1 MKNKSLAIFLF
12 CFSIL
17 FGQQMDKDSIY
28 LNVEKMPIIKGG
40 FAAVGKKIKYPNIAK
55 QMGMQG
61 VVYIGFIVN
70 SEGKVED
77 PKILN
82 SVAKIID
89 EEAIS
94 EPPAALARVLEIN
107 IAACSSACD
116 GKSSWETLVRK
127 VAKSR
132 AIDIANSYLCP
143 PQAEPRL
150 GMLI

>member
-77 PKILN
+77 PKILK
-82 SVAKIID
+82 SVAKILD
-89 EEAIS
+89 EEAIRVV
-94 EPPAALARVLEIN
+94 EKEIEFALFTNNLIQN
-107 IAACSSACD
+107 I
-116 GKSSWETLVRK
+116 
-127 VAKSR
+127 
-132 AIDIANSYLCP
+132 I
-143 PQAEPRL
+143 
-150 GMLI
+150 

>member
-1 MKNKSLAIFLF
+1 VKEMKNKSLPIFLF

-70 SEGKVED
+70 SEGKVEN
-77 PKILN
+77 PKILK
-82 SVAKIID
+82 SVAKILD
-89 EEAIS
+89 EEAIRVVEKEIEF
-94 EPPAALARVLEIN
+94 EPGYQEGKAVPVRFVLPI
-107 IAACSSACD
+107 
-116 GKSSWETLVRK
+116 KFKL
-127 VAKSR
+127 
-132 AIDIANSYLCP
+132 
-143 PQAEPRL
+143 
-150 GMLI
+150 

>member
-40 FAAVGKKIKYPNIAK
+40 FAAVGKKIRYPNIAK

-77 PKILN
+77 PKILK
-82 SVAKIID
+82 SVAKILD
-89 EEAIS
+89 EEAIRVVEKEIEF
-94 EPPAALARVLEIN
+94 EPGYQEGKAVPVRFVLPI
-107 IAACSSACD
+107 
-116 GKSSWETLVRK
+116 KFKL
-127 VAKSR
+127 
-132 AIDIANSYLCP
+132 
-143 PQAEPRL
+143 
-150 GMLI
+150 

>member
-1 MKNKSLAIFLF
+1 VKEMKNKSLLLLMF

-40 FAAVGKKIKYPNIAK
+40 FAAVGKKIRYPNIAK

-77 PKILN
+77 PKILK
-82 SVAKIID
+82 SVAKILD
-89 EEAIS
+89 EEAIRVVEKEIEF
-94 EPPAALARVLEIN
+94 EPGYQEGKAVPVRFVLPI
-107 IAACSSACD
+107 
-116 GKSSWETLVRK
+116 KFKL
-127 VAKSR
+127 
-132 AIDIANSYLCP
+132 
-143 PQAEPRL
+143 
-150 GMLI
+150 

>member
-1 MKNKSLAIFLF
+1 MKNKSFPIFLF

-70 SEGKVED
+70 SEGKVEN
-77 PKILN
+77 PKILK
-82 SVAKIID
+82 SVAKILD
-89 EEAIS
+89 EEAIRVVEKEIEF
-94 EPPAALARVLEIN
+94 EPGYQEGKAVPVRFVLPI
-107 IAACSSACD
+107 
-116 GKSSWETLVRK
+116 KFKL
-127 VAKSR
+127 
-132 AIDIANSYLCP
+132 
-143 PQAEPRL
+143 
-150 GMLI
+150 

>member
-1 MKNKSLAIFLF
+1 MKKIKNKSLPIFLF

-55 QMGMQG
+55 KMGMQG

-77 PKILN
+77 PKILK
-82 SVAKIID
+82 SVAKILD
-89 EEAIS
+89 EEAIRVVEKEIEF
-94 EPPAALARVLEIN
+94 EPGYQEGKAVPVRFVLPI
-107 IAACSSACD
+107 
-116 GKSSWETLVRK
+116 KFKL
-127 VAKSR
+127 
-132 AIDIANSYLCP
+132 
-143 PQAEPRL
+143 
-150 GMLI
+150 

>member
-17 FGQQMDKDSIY
+17 FGLQMDKDSIY

-77 PKILN
+77 PKILK
-82 SVAKIID
+82 SVAKILD
-89 EEAIS
+89 EEAIRVVEKEIEF
-94 EPPAALARVLEIN
+94 EPGYQEGKAVPVRFVLPI
-107 IAACSSACD
+107 
-116 GKSSWETLVRK
+116 KFKL
-127 VAKSR
+127 
-132 AIDIANSYLCP
+132 
-143 PQAEPRL
+143 
-150 GMLI
+150 

>member
-1 MKNKSLAIFLF
+1 MKNKSLPIFLF

-17 FGQQMDKDSIY
+17 FGQQMDKDSVY

-77 PKILN
+77 PKILK
-82 SVAKIID
+82 SVAKILD
-89 EEAIS
+89 EEAIRVIEKEIEF
-94 EPPAALARVLEIN
+94 EPGYQEGKAVPVRFVLPI
-107 IAACSSACD
+107 
-116 GKSSWETLVRK
+116 KFKL
-127 VAKSR
+127 
-132 AIDIANSYLCP
+132 
-143 PQAEPRL
+143 
-150 GMLI
+150 

>member
-1 MKNKSLAIFLF
+1 MKNKSLLILMF

-40 FAAVGKKIKYPNIAK
+40 FAAVGKKIRYPNIAK

-77 PKILN
+77 PKILK
-82 SVAKIID
+82 SVAKILD
-89 EEAIS
+89 EEAIRVVEKEIEF
-94 EPPAALARVLEIN
+94 EPGYQEGKAVPVRFVLPI
-107 IAACSSACD
+107 
-116 GKSSWETLVRK
+116 KFKL
-127 VAKSR
+127 
-132 AIDIANSYLCP
+132 
-143 PQAEPRL
+143 
-150 GMLI
+150 

>member
-12 CFSIL
+12 CLSIL

-77 PKILN
+77 PKILK
-82 SVAKIID
+82 SVAKILD
-89 EEAIS
+89 EEAIRVVEKEIEF
-94 EPPAALARVLEIN
+94 EPGYQEGKAVPVRFVLPI
-107 IAACSSACD
+107 
-116 GKSSWETLVRK
+116 KFKL
-127 VAKSR
+127 
-132 AIDIANSYLCP
+132 
-143 PQAEPRL
+143 
-150 GMLI
+150 

>member
-1 MKNKSLAIFLF
+1 MNNKSLLIFLF

-70 SEGKVED
+70 SEGKVEN
-77 PKILN
+77 PKILK
-82 SVAKIID
+82 SVAKILD
-89 EEAIS
+89 EEAIRVVEKEIEF
-94 EPPAALARVLEIN
+94 EPGYQEGKAVPVRFVLPI
-107 IAACSSACD
+107 
-116 GKSSWETLVRK
+116 KFKL
-127 VAKSR
+127 
-132 AIDIANSYLCP
+132 
-143 PQAEPRL
+143 
-150 GMLI
+150 

>member
-1 MKNKSLAIFLF
+1 MNNKSLPIFLF

-77 PKILN
+77 PKILK
-82 SVAKIID
+82 SVAKILD
-89 EEAIS
+89 EEAIRVVEKEIEF
-94 EPPAALARVLEIN
+94 EPGYQEGKAVPVRFVLPI
-107 IAACSSACD
+107 
-116 GKSSWETLVRK
+116 KFKL
-127 VAKSR
+127 
-132 AIDIANSYLCP
+132 
-143 PQAEPRL
+143 
-150 GMLI
+150 

>member
-1 MKNKSLAIFLF
+1 VKEMKNKLLPIFLF

-77 PKILN
+77 PKILK
-82 SVAKIID
+82 SVAKILD
-89 EEAIS
+89 EEAIRVIEKEIEF
-94 EPPAALARVLEIN
+94 EPGYQEGKAVPVRFVLPI
-107 IAACSSACD
+107 
-116 GKSSWETLVRK
+116 KFKL
-127 VAKSR
+127 
-132 AIDIANSYLCP
+132 
-143 PQAEPRL
+143 
-150 GMLI
+150 

>member
-1 MKNKSLAIFLF
+1 MRNKSLPIFLF

-77 PKILN
+77 PKILK
-82 SVAKIID
+82 SVAKILD
-89 EEAIS
+89 EEAIRVVEKEIEF
-94 EPPAALARVLEIN
+94 EPGYQEGKAVPVRFVLPI
-107 IAACSSACD
+107 
-116 GKSSWETLVRK
+116 KFKL
-127 VAKSR
+127 
-132 AIDIANSYLCP
+132 
-143 PQAEPRL
+143 
-150 GMLI
+150 

>member
-1 MKNKSLAIFLF
+1 MKNKSLPIFLF
-12 CFSIL
+12 RFSIL

-77 PKILN
+77 PKILK
-82 SVAKIID
+82 SVAKILD
-89 EEAIS
+89 EEAIRVVEKEIEF
-94 EPPAALARVLEIN
+94 EPGYQEGKAVPVRFVLPI
-107 IAACSSACD
+107 
-116 GKSSWETLVRK
+116 KFKL
-127 VAKSR
+127 
-132 AIDIANSYLCP
+132 
-143 PQAEPRL
+143 
-150 GMLI
+150 

>member
-1 MKNKSLAIFLF
+1 MKNKSFLLLMF

-40 FAAVGKKIKYPNIAK
+40 FAAVGKKIRYPNIAK

-77 PKILN
+77 PKILK
-82 SVAKIID
+82 SVAKILD
-89 EEAIS
+89 EEAIRVVEKEIEF
-94 EPPAALARVLEIN
+94 EPGYQEGKAVPVRFVLPI
-107 IAACSSACD
+107 
-116 GKSSWETLVRK
+116 KFKL
-127 VAKSR
+127 
-132 AIDIANSYLCP
+132 
-143 PQAEPRL
+143 
-150 GMLI
+150 

>member
-1 MKNKSLAIFLF
+1 MKNKSLPIFLF

-55 QMGMQG
+55 QMGVQG

-77 PKILN
+77 PKILK
-82 SVAKIID
+82 SVAKILD
-89 EEAIS
+89 EEAIRVVEKEIEF
-94 EPPAALARVLEIN
+94 EPGYQEGKAVPVRFVLPI
-107 IAACSSACD
+107 
-116 GKSSWETLVRK
+116 KFKL
-127 VAKSR
+127 
-132 AIDIANSYLCP
+132 
-143 PQAEPRL
+143 
-150 GMLI
+150 